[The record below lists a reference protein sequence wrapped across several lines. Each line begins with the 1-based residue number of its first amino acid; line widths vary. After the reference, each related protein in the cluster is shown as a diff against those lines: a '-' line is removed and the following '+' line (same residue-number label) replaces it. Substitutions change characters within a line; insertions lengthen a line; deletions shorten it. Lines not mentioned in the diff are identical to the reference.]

1 MAAREAVLEAV
12 AARVPTVDG
21 DDCVRVAVDG
31 PDGAGKTRFADD
43 LAATMR
49 SAGRPVVRVS
59 VDGFH
64 HPRTTRYR
72 RGRESP
78 EGFWLDS
85 YDYDRFRSEVLNN
98 FGPNGSRRY
107 RPAIHDVATDT
118 SLAMAA
124 QVAEPGAVL
133 VVDGI
138 FLQREE
144 LADAWDLVVFL
155 DAPFTE
161 TTQRM
166 AARDGTDP
174 DPNHP
179 VTRRYVQGQRLYFAA
194 CDPQRRADLLVDNTD
209 FDAPRLLR

>member
-12 AARVPTVDG
+12 AARVPIVDG

-31 PDGAGKTRFADD
+31 PDGAGKTLFADD

-124 QVAEPGAVL
+124 QVAEPGTIL

-138 FLQREE
+138 FLQRDE

-155 DAPFTE
+155 DVPFAE
-161 TTQRM
+161 TARRM

-179 VTRRYVQGQRLYFAA
+179 STTPTSTPPPNCSGNY
-194 CDPQRRADLLVDNTD
+194 PNS
-209 FDAPRLLR
+209 P

>member
-1 MAAREAVLEAV
+1 MVAREAVMEAV

-31 PDGAGKTRFADD
+31 PDGAGKTLFADD
-43 LAATMR
+43 FAATLR
-49 SAGRPVVRVS
+49 AAGRPVVRVS

-124 QVAEPGAVL
+124 QVAEPGTIL

-138 FLQREE
+138 FLQRDE

-155 DAPFTE
+155 DVPFAE
-161 TTQRM
+161 TARRM

-179 VTRRYVQGQRLYFAA
+179 STRRYVQGQRLYFAA

>member
-1 MAAREAVLEAV
+1 MVAREAVMEAV

-31 PDGAGKTRFADD
+31 PDGAGKTLFADD

-124 QVAEPGAVL
+124 QVAEPGTIL

-138 FLQREE
+138 FLQRDE

-155 DAPFTE
+155 DVPFAE
-161 TTQRM
+161 TARRM

-179 VTRRYVQGQRLYFAA
+179 STRRYVQGQRLYFAA